1 MLKKFKKWIKKAITT
16 EPFDPSRFNDPLAN
30 SIDWVPLKRGGS
42 NFHTHRLIEV
52 DLHRLEFRPTTG
64 AKLFSGLFMTVGV
77 GFPILF
83 LTIGADSPD
92 MESAWAVLA
101 ILLFGALFAGVGG
114 WIYYSMAKP
123 RVFDKYS
130 SMYWKGHKKPD
141 FIYRP
146 EDEKKAAML
155 STVHAI
161 QLIREYVKSD
171 KSSYYSYEL
180 NLVLK
185 DGRRLNV
192 IDHGNKIEILDDARK
207 LGEFL
212 GIPVWTGFE
221 SD

>member
-1 MLKKFKKWIKKAITT
+1 MLKKIKKWIKTVDSI
-16 EPFDPSRFNDPLAN
+16 EPFDPGRFDDPLAA
-30 SIDWVPLKRGGS
+30 SIDWSPQKRGGT
-42 NFHTHRLIEV
+42 NFHTHRMV
-52 DLHRLEFRPTTG
+52 AVGSHRMEFRPTTG
-64 AKLFSGLFMTVGV
+64 AKLFSGLFMTVGF
-77 GFPILF
+77 GFPLIF
-83 LTIGADSPD
+83 LTVGSDSPD
-92 MESAWAVLA
+92 MESFWGVLG
-101 ILLFGALFAGVGG
+101 ILLFGAVFAGVGG

-146 EDEKKAAML
+146 EDEKSAAMF
-155 STVHAI
+155 STIHALQI
-161 QLIREYVKSD
+161 IREYVKSD

-192 IDHGNKIEILDDARK
+192 IDHGNKNEILNDARE

-212 GIPVWTGFE
+212 DIPVWIGFE
-221 SD
+221 